1 VTAPVLQTLT
11 AIISTEFPDWQ
22 VTPLVTMGRWEA
34 FWRSG
39 DGRHRHII
47 IASTAA
53 ELLGLLREI
62 RGEA

>member
-1 VTAPVLQTLT
+1 MTAPPLRVL
-11 AIISTEFPDWQ
+11 ADMIVAEFPDWQ
-22 VTPLVTMGRWEA
+22 ITPLAAVGRWEA

-39 DGRHRHII
+39 DGSGRHII

-62 RGEA
+62 GGTS